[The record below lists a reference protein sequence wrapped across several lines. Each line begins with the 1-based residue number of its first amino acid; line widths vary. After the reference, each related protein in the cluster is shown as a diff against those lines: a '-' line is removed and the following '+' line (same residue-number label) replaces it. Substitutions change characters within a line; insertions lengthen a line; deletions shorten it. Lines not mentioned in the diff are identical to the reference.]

1 MRKGNLVTT
10 TAPTTGH
17 RPMTRAESDAWYTNA
32 YTNWGPHDSAGE
44 SWVHSGNTTV
54 SIPAG
59 TQLMVIRAR
68 CSAQVGWSDR
78 PGYAEVV
85 GADGVPLKVPRVA
98 LALA

>member
-10 TAPTTGH
+10 TRPTNGH
-17 RPMTRAESDAWYTNA
+17 RPMTRAESEAWYTNA
-32 YTNWGPHDSAGE
+32 YTNWGPHNCAGE
-44 SWVHSGNTTV
+44 SWVHSGV
-54 SIPAG
+54 MDVPLAAG

-68 CSAQVGWSDR
+68 CSARTGWCER

-85 GADGVPLKVPRVA
+85 GADGVPLKVPRAA